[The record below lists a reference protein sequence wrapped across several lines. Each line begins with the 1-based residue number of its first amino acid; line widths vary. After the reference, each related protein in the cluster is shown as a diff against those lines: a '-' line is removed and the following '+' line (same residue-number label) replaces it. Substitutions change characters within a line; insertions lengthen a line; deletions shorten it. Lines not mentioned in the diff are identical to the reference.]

1 MAREFAK
8 KFYNSQKWKNRREEI
23 FNKYFGI
30 CAECGK
36 PGEEVHHI
44 EFLTPLNINDP
55 EITLGDNNVIL
66 LCKDCHF
73 NKHRETNPLAKNFK
87 NKKRVATSNG
97 YYFDEEGNLVPIS
110 KYIVYGSPASCKS
123 TYVREHRAV
132 GDLVVDLDLIKQAIS
147 MVSRTN
153 DTDNLLDIT
162 LGIRDYI
169 YKRIEEN
176 DINTKSIWIIASLPK
191 RKEREE
197 LSKRLGAD
205 LIFID
210 KDINECLNN
219 AYLDTNRK
227 DKTLEKYIIEK
238 WFANYE
244 P

>member
-8 KFYNSQKWKNRREEI
+8 SFYRSKKWKDCREHI
-23 FNKYFGI
+23 FKKYFGL

-44 EFLTPLNINDP
+44 EFLTPFNIHDP
-55 EITLGDNNVIL
+55 EITLGENNLIL
-66 LCKDCHF
+66 LCKECHF
-73 NKHRETNPLAKNFK
+73 NKHKDSNPLAKNFK
-87 NKKRVATSNG
+87 KKRVVTSKG
-97 YYFDEEGNLVPIS
+97 YYFDDEGNLVTIN
-110 KYIVYGSPASCKS
+110 KYIVYGSPGSGKS
-123 TYVREHRAV
+123 SYVREHRAV

-147 MVSRTN
+147 MVNRTN
-153 DTDNLLDIT
+153 DTDNLLDIAI
-162 LGIRDYI
+162 GIRDYI
-169 YKRIEEN
+169 YKRIEDN
-176 DINTKSIWIIASLPK
+176 DIDTKTIWIIASLPK

-197 LSKRLGAD
+197 LCKRLGAD

-210 KDINECLNN
+210 KDINECINN

-238 WFANYE
+238 WFANYQ